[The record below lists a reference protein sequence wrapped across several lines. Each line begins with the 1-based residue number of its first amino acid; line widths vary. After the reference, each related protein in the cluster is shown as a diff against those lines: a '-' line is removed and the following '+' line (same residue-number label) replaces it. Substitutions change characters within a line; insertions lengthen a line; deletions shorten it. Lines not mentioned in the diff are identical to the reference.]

1 MNALFGAYLI
11 IYEFISGPDFSM
23 FLPLPLLPFLHSL
36 VVLGFLRECL
46 STACE
51 TMRRQ
56 ITLRAFN
63 GCK

>member
-1 MNALFGAYLI
+1 MMLITMLMLMIIILMMTMMMIVIIIFLCAVLFT
-11 IYEFISGPDFSM
+11 
-23 FLPLPLLPFLHSL
+23 
-36 VVLGFLRECL
+36 RECL

-63 GCK
+63 GCKLTLIM

>member
-1 MNALFGAYLI
+1 MMLITMLMLMLMIIIMMMTMMMIVIIIFLCAVLFT
-11 IYEFISGPDFSM
+11 
-23 FLPLPLLPFLHSL
+23 
-36 VVLGFLRECL
+36 RECL

-63 GCK
+63 GCKLTLIM

>member
-1 MNALFGAYLI
+1 MILITMLMLMIIIMMMTMMIVIIIFLCAVLFT
-11 IYEFISGPDFSM
+11 
-23 FLPLPLLPFLHSL
+23 
-36 VVLGFLRECL
+36 RECL

-63 GCK
+63 GCKLTLIM

>member
-1 MNALFGAYLI
+1 MMLITMLMLMIIIVMMTMMMIVIIIFLCAVLFT
-11 IYEFISGPDFSM
+11 
-23 FLPLPLLPFLHSL
+23 
-36 VVLGFLRECL
+36 RECL

-63 GCK
+63 GCKLTLIM

>member
-1 MNALFGAYLI
+1 MMLITMLMLMIIIMMMTMMMIVIIIFLCAVLFT
-11 IYEFISGPDFSM
+11 
-23 FLPLPLLPFLHSL
+23 
-36 VVLGFLRECL
+36 RECL

-63 GCK
+63 GCKLTLIM

>member
-1 MNALFGAYLI
+1 MMLITMLMLVIIIMMMMMMIVIIIFLCAVLFT
-11 IYEFISGPDFSM
+11 
-23 FLPLPLLPFLHSL
+23 
-36 VVLGFLRECL
+36 RECL

-63 GCK
+63 GCKLTLIM

>member
-1 MNALFGAYLI
+1 MMLITMLMLMIIIMMMTMMMIVITIFLCAVLFT
-11 IYEFISGPDFSM
+11 
-23 FLPLPLLPFLHSL
+23 
-36 VVLGFLRECL
+36 RECL

-63 GCK
+63 GCKLTLIM

>member
-1 MNALFGAYLI
+1 MMLITMLMLMIIIMMMTTMMIVIIIFLCAVLFT
-11 IYEFISGPDFSM
+11 
-23 FLPLPLLPFLHSL
+23 
-36 VVLGFLRECL
+36 RECL

-63 GCK
+63 GCKLTLIM

>member
-1 MNALFGAYLI
+1 MMLITMLMLMIIIMMMMMMIVIIIFLCAVLFT
-11 IYEFISGPDFSM
+11 
-23 FLPLPLLPFLHSL
+23 
-36 VVLGFLRECL
+36 RECL

-63 GCK
+63 GCKLTLIM

>member
-1 MNALFGAYLI
+1 MMLITMLILMIIIMMMTMMMIVIIIFLCAVLFT
-11 IYEFISGPDFSM
+11 
-23 FLPLPLLPFLHSL
+23 
-36 VVLGFLRECL
+36 RECL

-63 GCK
+63 GCKLTLIM

>member
-1 MNALFGAYLI
+1 MMLITMLMLMIIIMMMTMMMIVIIIFLCAALFT
-11 IYEFISGPDFSM
+11 
-23 FLPLPLLPFLHSL
+23 
-36 VVLGFLRECL
+36 RECL

-63 GCK
+63 GCKLTLIM

>member
-1 MNALFGAYLI
+1 MMLITMLMLMIIIMMMTMMMIVIIIFLCAVLFT
-11 IYEFISGPDFSM
+11 
-23 FLPLPLLPFLHSL
+23 
-36 VVLGFLRECL
+36 RECL

-63 GCK
+63 GCKLTLIV